1 MPLPISR
8 QDVIGG
14 VTFQPPRE
22 DSRQGDSRF
31 KKDDVL
37 LGYTF
42 SESFWASSIF
52 EALLGQVRSGK
63 LTVDDYYRSLD
74 SFSLL
79 VEKYRSMVRTK

>member
-1 MPLPISR
+1 MLLPISR

-22 DSRQGDSRF
+22 DTRF

-52 EALLGQVRSGK
+52 EALLGQVKSGK